1 MSDDSPNWV
10 VIISITYL
18 QQRNGSITQYQELAE
33 VIAAVKYGYLV
44 TAFAGQACHHL
55 KWAI

>member
-1 MSDDSPNWV
+1 MVPS
-10 VIISITYL
+10 
-18 QQRNGSITQYQELAE
+18 QYQELAE

-44 TAFAGQACHHL
+44 TAFAGQAPHHL

>member
-1 MSDDSPNWV
+1 MIAQIGV

-18 QQRNGSITQYQELAE
+18 QQRNGSITQHQELAE
-33 VIAAVKYGYLV
+33 VIAAVKYGHLV
-44 TAFAGQACHHL
+44 TAFAGQARHHL